1 MSNSP
6 FLPPSSGQLSA
17 PVQPPGLAGAK
28 VFSHRQFVGF
38 LLCAPFYCMLGL
50 LIIEAALAALT
61 TWLVIQ
67 AGQDLANE
75 DFLIADFGWIV
86 LAQST
91 SYVVGAISWI
101 YAERAGF
108 GAFGRYMLR
117 FARENRSDARLF
129 GDTHQREK
137 VEPFLTNEAFHIFF
151 ELVYELEADLKLFF
165 SLIFNTIVLGVAI
178 DAGLPVVYGL
188 VFVALLAL
196 QYGVR
201 KWVATT
207 YAENQRATNSMTA
220 RTYTAWD
227 NITSGNRYNY
237 RVWHAGFK
245 QRLRD
250 ALGAQIRAILAKE
263 GVAAVGGIFA
273 LLVIFAYLAHVA
285 ANDVKDAALLI
296 ALAATLPRQIELSYS
311 VHNLAAGWNDL
322 LAIWTRMNGACN
334 AMHAQ
339 ADAQFESRI
348 KMQNLQLS
356 YTPPGTAPEAATL
369 LSMATFE
376 AACTMLP
383 QLQRGVVQV
392 RGSNGAGKSTLLAA
406 LKQRFGSS
414 AYYWPTSTKLAFEF
428 SAAEVAAKEEA
439 SDGGPDEAGDAAED
453 DDNDGATTAQSTAQ
467 STAPSTAQ
475 SAEKITGFSSG
486 ERQLQSLTEIVRQ
499 TSAQVYLLDEWDA
512 NLDASNRAVAQ
523 RLIDELAARSL
534 VIEISHRG

>member
-1 MSNSP
+1 MSTPP
-6 FLPPSSGQLSA
+6 FLPPSSA
-17 PVQPPGLAGAK
+17 PIQPLLQAGAK

-38 LLCAPFYCMLGL
+38 LLCTPFYCMLGL

-61 TWLVIQ
+61 TWLVIK

-91 SYVVGAISWI
+91 SYVVGAISWV

-117 FARENRSDARLF
+117 FARENRTDARLF

-151 ELVYELEADLKLFF
+151 ELVYELEADLKLLF

-178 DAGLPVVYGL
+178 DAGLPAVYGI
-188 VFVALLAL
+188 VFLALLAL
-196 QYGVR
+196 QYSVR
-201 KWVATT
+201 KWVAYT

-263 GVAAVGGIFA
+263 GVAAVGGIFS
-273 LLVIFAYLAHVA
+273 LLVIFAYLAYVA
-285 ANDVKDAALLI
+285 GRNVQDSALLI

-311 VHNLAAGWNDL
+311 VHGLAAGWNDL
-322 LAIWTRMNGACN
+322 LAIWTRMSGACN
-334 AMHAQ
+334 AMHAL
-339 ADAQFESRI
+339 ADAKFESRI
-348 KMQNLQLS
+348 KMQDLQLS
-356 YTPPGTAPEAATL
+356 YTPPGGAPGAATL
-369 LSMATFE
+369 LSAATFD
-376 AACTMLP
+376 AACALLP

-406 LKQRFGSS
+406 LKHRFGSS

-439 SDGGPDEAGDAAED
+439 SDGEPDEAVDAAD
-453 DDNDGATTAQSTAQ
+453 DENGNDDTGTPLS
-467 STAPSTAQ
+467 
-475 SAEKITGFSSG
+475 TGFSSG
-486 ERQLQSLTEIVRQ
+486 ERQLQSLTEIVRE
-499 TSAQVYLLDEWDA
+499 THAQVYLLDEWDA
-512 NLDASNRAVAQ
+512 NLDATNRAAAQ

-534 VIEISHRG
+534 VIEVSHRG

>member
-1 MSNSP
+1 
-6 FLPPSSGQLSA
+6 
-17 PVQPPGLAGAK
+17 
-28 VFSHRQFVGF
+28 
-38 LLCAPFYCMLGL
+38 MLGL

-91 SYVVGAISWI
+91 SYVVGAVSWV

-117 FARENRSDARLF
+117 FARENRTDARLF

-227 NITSGNRYNY
+227 NITSGNRYNF

-250 ALGAQIRAILAKE
+250 ALGAQIRAIMAKE

-285 ANDVKDAALLI
+285 ATDVKDAALLI

-322 LAIWTRMNGACN
+322 LAIWTRMGGACN

-339 ADAQFESRI
+339 ADAQFDSRI
-348 KMQNLQLS
+348 KMPELHLS
-356 YTPPGTAPEAATL
+356 YTPPGAAPSAATA
-369 LSMATFE
+369 LSAASFE
-376 AACTMLP
+376 AACAMLP

-392 RGSNGAGKSTLLAA
+392 RGGNGAGKSTLLAA
-406 LKQRFGSS
+406 LKQRFGSI

-439 SDGGPDEAGDAAED
+439 SDGELDDATEQ
-453 DDNDGATTAQSTAQ
+453 DDNDDAQEAQS
-467 STAPSTAQ
+467 
-475 SAEKITGFSSG
+475 TGFSSG
-486 ERQLQSLTEIVRQ
+486 ERQLQSLTEIVRE

-512 NLDASNRAVAQ
+512 NLDATNRAAAQ

>member
-1 MSNSP
+1 MSNT
-6 FLPPSSGQLSA
+6 PPSAPSSA
-17 PVQPPGLAGAK
+17 SLQPVLQAGTK

-38 LLCAPFYCMLGL
+38 LLCKPFYCMLGL

-91 SYVVGAISWI
+91 SYVVGAVSWV

-137 VEPFLTNEAFHIFF
+137 VEPFLTNETFHIFF

-178 DAGLPVVYGL
+178 DAGLPVVYGV
-188 VFVALLAL
+188 VFVSLMAL

-201 KWVATT
+201 KWVANT

-263 GVAAVGGIFA
+263 GVAAIGGIFS
-273 LLVIFAYLAHVA
+273 LLVIFAYLAYVA
-285 ANDVKDAALLI
+285 GRNVQDTALLI

-322 LAIWTRMNGACN
+322 LAIWTRMGGACK

-348 KMQNLQLS
+348 KMPELQLS
-356 YTPPGTAPEAATL
+356 YTPPGTAPGTPPVASTL
-369 LSMATFE
+369 LSMATFD
-376 AACTMLP
+376 AACAMLP

-392 RGSNGAGKSTLLAA
+392 RGGNGAGKSTLLAA
-406 LKQRFGSS
+406 LKQRFGSI

-439 SDGGPDEAGDAAED
+439 SDGEPAEAQDAAENH
-453 DDNDGATTAQSTAQ
+453 DNGGATNT
-467 STAPSTAQ
+467 PSTEK
-475 SAEKITGFSSG
+475 SAEQSTGFSSG
-486 ERQLQSLTEIVRQ
+486 ERQLQSLTEIVRE
-499 TSAQVYLLDEWDA
+499 TRAQVYLLDEWDA
-512 NLDASNRAVAQ
+512 NLDTANRAAAQ